1 MQDIGPWF
9 HLTQAHL
16 KLHWQKHL
24 PPVLVFFGVA
34 LAIGF
39 LVMPLF
45 FCTGLLGAIAG
56 GVTGSEA
63 ATLAVTI
70 AGFTVGFLLIV
81 GLSLGLM
88 PLYLG
93 YLRFALKVHRGE
105 PAGRE
110 DVLWGFRNL
119 GKVIGLVVLQGAL
132 TVPAALCCYF
142 PAFFVGTALFFS
154 FMVLV
159 DREVGPVECLTA
171 SWALVKPRFLEMLV
185 VMFILVFAMMV
196 LAYVPFIGS
205 IAGILVFVAAMV
217 VIYDD
222 LVQREHLRG

>member
-1 MQDIGPWF
+1 
-9 HLTQAHL
+9 
-16 KLHWQKHL
+16 
-24 PPVLVFFGVA
+24 
-34 LAIGF
+34 
-39 LVMPLF
+39 
-45 FCTGLLGAIAG
+45 
-56 GVTGSEA
+56 VTGSEA

-88 PLYLG
+88 PLYRG